1 MHTVENNT
9 VVDDA
14 SNKVNQEHNGKDAS
28 TSYTDALNSAINSTR
43 RKSIKDISNRFFYTV
58 GDNNF
63 LFEKELKV
71 ENIPLTSINKVPH
84 TPEWCKGIISIRGVI
99 MPVVDMHSIINND
112 ENQKATITTTSKNKL
127 KNKPYLLM
135 IEHKNHD
142 PIILQIDKLP
152 ERVNIKDYTYSR
164 SANNSPDWQGKTWK
178 NSTNKLFEVDHD
190 KLFNSIKN

>member
-1 MHTVENNT
+1 MHAVENNN
-9 VVDDA
+9 VVENTDKQTDHE
-14 SNKVNQEHNGKDAS
+14 SNKTEAS
-28 TSYTDALNSAINSTR
+28 SSYTSVLNSAINSTKR
-43 RKSIKDISNRFFYTV
+43 RSINDSSNRFFYTV

-71 ENIPLTSINKVPH
+71 ENLPSTIINKVPH
-84 TPEWCKGIISIRGVI
+84 TPKWCKGIISVRGVI
-99 MPVVDMHSIINND
+99 MPVMDMRILVNS
-112 ENQKATITTTSKNKL
+112 EQKEDAQKRKNKT
-127 KNKPYLLM
+127 YLLM
-135 IEHKNHD
+135 IEHKNHA

-152 ERVNIKDYTYSR
+152 EMVNIKDYTYSR